1 MKKYLSYI
9 FAAALTLGFTACED
23 IPAPY
28 GINLDGNENGTDDGG
43 DTATGDGSLANPF
56 NSVAANKYA
65 ATLTSGST
73 SDGTYYIK
81 GRVASVKESYNT
93 SYGNGTFYI
102 SDDGSDDNTFYV
114 YRAYY
119 LGNKKF
125 GTGDTQIEVGDSV
138 VVCGKICNY
147 NGTYETAQNT
157 AYLYYLNGTTA
168 GGDDE
173 GGNDDEPI
181 TGTNLLTNSSFE
193 TWSGSTPEA
202 WKSTTTASS
211 ATLSQSTDAHTGT
224 YSVIV
229 GGNENYNKRLA
240 SKEYTLK
247 AGTYKLSAY
256 IKGAGQIR
264 LGYVPVVNGKVG
276 DYAYATGYT
285 NTSAD
290 SWTEATYQFTLD
302 AQTTVNFVLM
312 NPKTS
317 NYAAASDKLVDD
329 FTLVTDNGGL
339 IDGGNDD
346 DDDDDDTTPST
357 GDYLNETFASGKGA
371 FTIDD
376 KSLPAG
382 STYVWTAA
390 SSYKCMKASSYVGGA
405 NLAAESWL
413 ISPEINLT
421 KAKSATLTFEQAGN
435 YFKTKDNFLSAC
447 TIKVKTAA
455 GNWTNLSV
463 TSEASGSS
471 WTFTSATAD
480 LSAYVGQKIQIAFA
494 YTSTTEI
501 AGTWEVKNV
510 VVK

>member
-23 IPAPY
+23 VPAPY
-28 GINLDGNENGTDDGG
+28 GINLDGNGNGSDDGG
-43 DTATGDGSLANPF
+43 DDDTATGDGSLANPF

-65 ATLTSGST
+65 ATLASGAT

-81 GRVASVKESYNT
+81 GRVASVKEEFTTN
-93 SYGNGTFYI
+93 YGNGTFYI
-102 SDDGSDDNTFYV
+102 SDDGSSENTFYV

-125 GTGDTQIEVGDSV
+125 TADDTQIEVGDSV

-157 AYLYYLNGTTA
+157 AYLYYLNGKTA
-168 GGDDE
+168 GGDE
-173 GGNDDEPI
+173 GGDDEPI
-181 TGTNLLTNSSFE
+181 TGSNLLTNSSFE

-211 ATLSQSTDAHTGT
+211 ATLSQSTDAHTGA
-224 YSVIV
+224 YSVCV
-229 GGNENYNKRLA
+229 GGNETANKRLA

-256 IKGAGQIR
+256 VKGAGQIR
-264 LGYVPVVNGKVG
+264 LGYVPVTNGKVG
-276 DYAYATGYT
+276 DYSYASGYT
-285 NTSAD
+285 STSAD
-290 SWTEATYQFTLD
+290 TWTEATYQFTLD
-302 AQTTVNFVLM
+302 KQTTVNFVLM

-317 NYAAASDKLVDD
+317 TYATASDKLVDD
-329 FTLVTDNGGL
+329 FTLATNDGGL
-339 IDGGNDD
+339 VDDGGDD
-346 DDDDDDTTPST
+346 DDPTPST
-357 GDYLNETFASGKGA
+357 GDYLNETFASGKGS

-376 KSLPAG
+376 KSLPEG

-390 SSYKCMKASSYVGGA
+390 SSYSCMKASSYVGGA

-413 ISPEINLT
+413 ISPEIDLT
-421 KAKSATLTFEQAGN
+421 KAKSATLTFDQAGN
-435 YFKTKDNFLSAC
+435 YFKTQDNFRSAC
-447 TIKVKTAA
+447 TVKVKTAT
-455 GNWTNLSV
+455 GSWTNLSV
-463 TSEASGSS
+463 TSEANGSS

-480 LSAYVGQKIQIAFA
+480 LSAYAGQKIQIAFA